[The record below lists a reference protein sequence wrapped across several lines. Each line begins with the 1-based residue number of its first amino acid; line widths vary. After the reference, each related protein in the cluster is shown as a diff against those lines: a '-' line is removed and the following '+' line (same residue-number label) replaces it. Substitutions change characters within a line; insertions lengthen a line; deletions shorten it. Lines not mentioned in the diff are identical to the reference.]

1 MIKIYSIEMKNIG
14 KSYGDKVILK
24 DFDLK
29 VRKGVFLGIKG
40 ESGKGKTTLLNIIG
54 TLESYEG
61 EYKLNG
67 EYVDFEDKKKK
78 RKYLKDDIGYLFQN
92 YALIDDLT
100 VYDNLVIVLD
110 KKDKENEKE
119 LLDNVLKK
127 VGLDLSYLDKK
138 IYTCSGGE
146 QQRIAI
152 ARLML
157 KDCNIILAD
166 EPTGSL
172 DNKNKEIVMNLICDL
187 NREGKTVIMVSH
199 DDEAL
204 SYCSD
209 LMAL

>member
-110 KKDKENEKE
+110 KKDKQNEKD

-127 VGLDLSYLDKK
+127 VGLDSGYLDKK

-172 DNKNKEIVMNLICDL
+172 DDKNKEIVMNLICDL

>member
-1 MIKIYSIEMKNIG
+1 MYSIEMKNIG

-54 TLESYEG
+54 TLESFEG

-67 EYVDFEDKKKK
+67 EDVDFEDKKKK

-92 YALIDDLT
+92 YALIDDLS

-127 VGLDLSYLDKK
+127 VGLDSSYLYKK

-172 DNKNKEIVMNLICDL
+172 DEKNKEIVMNLICDL